1 MKRNIYCIAM
11 FFLAIVL
18 VSQYSGAQTVLISNL
33 TKSIDA
39 QYNAGGD
46 TWIAQAFTTDSSPS
60 RLDSVICK
68 FQSGAADASL
78 KLYGSS
84 SGNVG
89 SFIANFGAG
98 TLVSGSDYRFVPS
111 TTVDLAASTTY
122 WIVLSSSNQTY
133 WHATSDQTYTG
144 TGTIPTDKCAA
155 DSLDGGVTWSPYYP
169 ITAYPYMF
177 EVRIYD
183 RYSVTFQTDGTAG
196 ASLTGTT
203 SQLVSSG
210 GNCTAVTAN
219 APVGYYFVNWTGTG
233 GFTSTDNPVTV
244 TNVTQNM
251 TITANFAV
259 SQYTVTF
266 QTDGTPGAT
275 LTGTTPQTVLYGGN
289 CTAVTANVPTGYSF
303 VNWTGTGGF
312 TSTANPVT
320 VTNVTQNMTITANY
334 AINQYTVTFQTDGTP
349 GATLTG
355 TTSQTVNHGS
365 NCTAVTANIPVGYSF
380 FNWTGTGGFTSTA
393 NPVTVTNVT
402 QNMTITANYTIN
414 QYTVNFQTDGT
425 AGSSLTGTTSQ
436 TVNYGS
442 NCTAVTANAP
452 VNYHFV
458 NWTGTGGFTSTDNPV
473 TVTNVTQDMT
483 ITANFAIDQ
492 YTVTF
497 QTDGTPGAT
506 LTGTTSQTVN
516 YGANCTAV
524 TANIPV
530 GYSFVNWTGTSGFTS
545 TDNPVTVTNV
555 TQNLTITANYAINQ
569 YTVTFQTDGTPG
581 ATLTGSTSQTV
592 NYGANCTAVTANVP
606 TGYSFVN
613 WTGTGGFTSTDNPV
627 TVTNVTQ
634 NMTITANYA
643 INQYTVTFQT
653 DGTPGATL
661 TGTTSQIVNHG
672 SNCTAVT
679 ANVPTGYSFVNW
691 TGTGGF
697 TSNANPV
704 TVTNVTQN
712 MTITANYAIN
722 QYTVTFQ
729 TDGTPGATLT
739 GSTSQTVN
747 HGANCTAVTANA
759 PTGYS
764 FVNWTGTG
772 GFTSTDN
779 PVTVTNVTQ
788 NMTITANFAINQYT
802 VTFQTDGTAGATLTG
817 TLTQIVNHG
826 SNCTAVTANAPVGY
840 HLVNWTGTGGFT
852 DTANPVTVTNVIQ
865 NMTITA
871 NFAPNQYLVTF
882 QTDGTPGAAL
892 TGTLSQM
899 VNHGANC
906 TAVTANAPTGYH
918 FVNWTSNIDFISTD
932 NPLTVTNV
940 VQDMTLTANFAINQ
954 YTVTFQTDGTP
965 GATLTGS
972 TSQTVNHGS
981 NCTAVTANAPT
992 GYHLVDWTGTGG
1004 FTSTANPVTVTNVT
1018 QNMTITANFAIN
1030 QYTVTFQTDGTAGAT
1045 LTGSTSQTINH
1056 GANCT
1061 PVTAN
1066 APTNYHF
1073 VNWTGTGG
1081 FTSTDNPVTVTNVTQ
1096 NMTITANFALD
1107 QYTVTFQTDGTA
1119 GATITGST
1127 SQTVNY
1133 GANCTA
1139 VTANAPTG
1147 YHLVNWTGTGG
1158 FTSTDN
1164 PVTVTNVTQNM
1175 TITANFAINQ
1185 YTVTFQ
1191 TDGTAGATLTGTTS
1205 QTVNHGANCTAVTA
1219 NAPAGYHLVNWT
1231 GTGGFTSTANPLT
1244 VTNVTQNMTITANFS
1259 TNTFTISGT
1268 VTVGSNPLQGVT
1280 ISFSYNG
1287 HTESTDALGNYSY
1300 KVKAGVDTSVTPS
1313 KPGYSFT
1320 PTEYTYTNL
1329 SENKLH
1335 QDFTAEP
1342 TAFTVT
1348 ITEPQDGAQV
1358 SGIVTIKATASSTL
1372 TSIKSAA
1379 LSTITRVEFH
1389 IDGVKLAEDTTEPYE
1404 TTWDTTAAGE
1414 GTHTIKAVAY
1424 NAENQS
1430 SQAVITV
1437 IVSNA
1442 SPELMVNRT
1451 RLNFGSTPGAG
1462 GTSSRTASAGFTTGE
1477 QSILINNTGGGTLHW
1492 TVSRDADW
1500 ITCTPLS
1507 GTDAGIVA
1515 VSVNPA
1521 SLPKGTYTGTI
1532 TIQAPGAANSPVTI
1546 PVTLQIYSES
1556 STVSPFGYFETPVEG
1571 TTIMSSVPVTG
1582 WVLDDIE
1589 VVSVK
1594 IYRES
1599 IPGHEPDGLVFIGDA
1614 VFVDGARPDVEQSF
1628 PTYPQNYQA
1637 GWGYMMLTNFLP
1649 FQGNGTFTIYALA
1662 RDKEGHEVTLGSKT
1676 IVVDN
1681 AHAVKPFGALDT
1693 PSQGGIASGSAYVNF
1708 GWALAPL
1715 PNTIPGD
1722 GSTLIVWLNGVPV
1735 GSPVY
1740 GHYREDVATLFP
1752 SCNNSSAAG
1761 GYFYLDT
1768 TPYLNG
1774 VHTISWSVKD
1784 SAGNQ
1789 DGIGSRFFTIQNI
1802 DGVGLNKTASKQYSQ
1817 GPGVSMLRQASIS
1830 FQPVLMKKGYEINA
1844 LSEAVYPDNEGVIAI
1859 DLKEDER
1866 LEVLLKS
1873 DDPLAAV
1880 SGYAVIGNRLQMLP
1894 VGSTLDRVRGI
1905 FYWQPGAGFFGEY
1918 SFVFIEKSVDG
1929 QFTKKVIK
1937 VVIHPKY

>member
-1 MKRNIYCIAM
+1 MKKKNIYCTAM
-11 FFLAIVL
+11 LFLAAVL
-18 VSQYSGAQTVLISNL
+18 LSQYSGAQTVLISNL
-33 TKSIDA
+33 AKSVDA
-39 QYNAGGD
+39 QYSAGGS
-46 TWIAQAFTTDSSPS
+46 TWIAQAFTTDASPS

-84 SGNVG
+84 SGDVG
-89 SFIANFGAG
+89 SFITNFGAG

-111 TTVDLAASTTY
+111 STVDLAASTTY
-122 WIVLSSSNQTY
+122 WIVLSSASTTP

-144 TGTIPTDKCAA
+144 TGAIPTVKCAA
-155 DSLDGGVTWSPYYP
+155 DSYDSGATWSAYYP

-183 RYSVTFQTDGTAG
+183 RYTVTFQTDGTAG
-196 ASLTGTT
+196 ASLTGST
-203 SQLVSSG
+203 SQLVTSG

-219 APVGYYFVNWTGTG
+219 APVGYYLLNWTGTG
-233 GFTSTDNPVTV
+233 GFTSTANPLTV

-251 TITANFAV
+251 TITANFAID
-259 SQYTVTF
+259 QYTVTF

-365 NCTAVTANIPVGYSF
+365 NCTAVTANIPTGYSF
-380 FNWTGTGGFTSTA
+380 VNWTGTGGFTSTA

-402 QNMTITANYTIN
+402 QNMTITANYAIN

-425 AGSSLTGTTSQ
+425 AGSSLTGATSQ

-458 NWTGTGGFTSTDNPV
+458 NWTGTGGFISTDNPV
-473 TVTNVTQDMT
+473 TVTSVTQNMT

-492 YTVTF
+492 YTV
-497 QTDGTPGAT
+497 
-506 LTGTTSQTVN
+506 N
-516 YGANCTAV
+516 
-524 TANIPV
+524 
-530 GYSFVNWTGTSGFTS
+530 
-545 TDNPVTVTNV
+545 
-555 TQNLTITANYAINQ
+555 
-569 YTVTFQTDGTPG
+569 FQTDGTPG

-592 NYGANCTAVTANVP
+592 NYGSNCTAVTANIPV
-606 TGYSFVN
+606 GYSFVN
-613 WTGTGGFTSTDNPV
+613 WTGTGGFTSTNNPV

-661 TGTTSQIVNHG
+661 TGTTSQTVNHG
-672 SNCTAVT
+672 ANCTAVT

-697 TSNANPV
+697 TSTANPV

-747 HGANCTAVTANA
+747 HGSNCTAVTANA
-759 PTGYS
+759 PVGYHL
-764 FVNWTGTG
+764 VNWTGTG

-779 PVTVTNVTQ
+779 PLTVTNVTQ

-802 VTFQTDGTAGATLTG
+802 VTFQTDGTPGATLTG
-817 TLTQIVNHG
+817 TT
-826 SNCTAVTANAPVGY
+826 S
-840 HLVNWTGTGGFT
+840 
-852 DTANPVTVTNVIQ
+852 
-865 NMTITA
+865 
-871 NFAPNQYLVTF
+871 
-882 QTDGTPGAAL
+882 QT
-892 TGTLSQM
+892 

-906 TAVTANAPTGYH
+906 TAVTANAPVGY
-918 FVNWTSNIDFISTD
+918 S
-932 NPLTVTNV
+932 
-940 VQDMTLTANFAINQ
+940 
-954 YTVTFQTDGTP
+954 
-965 GATLTGS
+965 
-972 TSQTVNHGS
+972 
-981 NCTAVTANAPT
+981 
-992 GYHLVDWTGTGG
+992 
-1004 FTSTANPVTVTNVT
+1004 
-1018 QNMTITANFAIN
+1018 
-1030 QYTVTFQTDGTAGAT
+1030 
-1045 LTGSTSQTINH
+1045 
-1056 GANCT
+1056 
-1061 PVTAN
+1061 
-1066 APTNYHF
+1066 
-1073 VNWTGTGG
+1073 
-1081 FTSTDNPVTVTNVTQ
+1081 
-1096 NMTITANFALD
+1096 
-1107 QYTVTFQTDGTA
+1107 
-1119 GATITGST
+1119 
-1127 SQTVNY
+1127 
-1133 GANCTA
+1133 
-1139 VTANAPTG
+1139 
-1147 YHLVNWTGTGG
+1147 LVNWTGTGG

-1191 TDGTAGATLTGTTS
+1191 TDGTPGATLTGTTS
-1205 QTVNHGANCTAVTA
+1205 QTVNHGANCSAVTA
-1219 NAPAGYHLVNWT
+1219 NVPTGYSFVNWT
-1231 GTGGFTSTANPLT
+1231 GTGGFTSTANPVT
-1244 VTNVTQNMTITANFS
+1244 VTNVTQNMAITANF
-1259 TNTFTISGT
+1259 TANTYTISGT
-1268 VTVGSNPLQGVT
+1268 VTVGANPLPGVT
-1280 ISFSYNG
+1280 ITFSYNG
-1287 HTESTDALGNYSY
+1287 HTVSTDAQGFYSY

-1320 PTEYTYTNL
+1320 PGEYIYQDL
-1329 SENKLH
+1329 SGNKLH

-1358 SGIVTIKATASSTL
+1358 SGIVTIKATASSSL
-1372 TSIKSAA
+1372 TSLKSAA

-1404 TTWDTTAAGE
+1404 TTWDTSAAGE
-1414 GTHTIKAVAY
+1414 GAHTVKAAAY

-1430 SQAVITV
+1430 SRDEITV
-1437 IVSNA
+1437 IVSNV
-1442 SPELMVNRT
+1442 SPELMVNCT

-1462 GTSSRTASAGFTTGE
+1462 ITSTRATSAGLTTGE
-1477 QSILINNTGGGTLHW
+1477 QTILINNTGGGTLQW

-1507 GTDAGIVA
+1507 GTDAGVVA

-1521 SLPKGTYTGTI
+1521 GLPKGTCTGSI
-1532 TIQAPGAANSPVTI
+1532 TIQAPGSANFPATI
-1546 PVTLQIYSES
+1546 PVTLQIYSENT
-1556 STVSPFGYFETPVEG
+1556 TVSPFGYFETPVEG
-1571 TTIMSSVPVTG
+1571 TTIMSSVPITG

-1614 VFVDGARPDVEQSF
+1614 VLVDGARPDIEQAF
-1628 PTYPQNYQA
+1628 PTYPKNYQA

-1649 FQGNGTFTIYALA
+1649 FQGNGTFTLYALA

-1681 AHAVKPFGALDT
+1681 SHAVKPFGALDT
-1693 PSQGGIASGSAYVNF
+1693 PAQGGIASGSAYVNF
-1708 GWALAPL
+1708 GWALTPL

-1740 GHYREDVATLFP
+1740 SQYREDVAALFP
-1752 SCNNSSAAG
+1752 GYNNSSAAG

-1784 SAGNQ
+1784 NAGNQ
-1789 DGIGSRFFTIQNI
+1789 DGIGSRFFTILNV
-1802 DGVGLNKTASKQYSQ
+1802 DGAGLNKTASRAQYSQ
-1817 GPGVSMLRQASIS
+1817 GPGVSMLQQASVS
-1830 FQPVLMKKGYEINA
+1830 FQPVLVKKGYEIDA
-1844 LSEAVYPDNEGVIAI
+1844 LPEPVYPDNEGIIAI
-1859 DLKEDER
+1859 DLREDER

-1873 DDPLAAV
+1873 DPSSAV
-1880 SGYAVIGNRLQMLP
+1880 SGYEVIGNRLRMLP

-1905 FYWQPGAGFFGEY
+1905 FYWQPGPGFFGEY
-1918 SFVFIEKSVDG
+1918 SFVFIEKSVDN
-1929 QFTKKVIK
+1929 QFTKTPVKVI
-1937 VVIHPKY
+1937 IHSKY